1 MRTGQNF
8 WLLYAM
14 LAIIQTVICNYF
26 QFTPYAMV
34 TLLPAMVLCIPL
46 QTSTSA
52 SMVIAFA
59 TGLLVD
65 WLSEGLIGINAAALV
80 PVALARKAVI
90 RTFIGEDLI
99 ARKDSFTF
107 HKNGIRKISLALS
120 ANLTIFLVI
129 YILLDGAGTRPVWF
143 SLAQFGISLAI
154 NMILSLIVA
163 SILTPEE
170 KR

>member
-26 QFTPYAMV
+26 QFTPYALV

-143 SLAQFGISLAI
+143 SLAQFGISLSI